1 MSRFLK
7 FIVHL
12 VIICTILGVLALV
25 IPPFVGFSTTVI
37 DSADT
42 ETNLDFGSVTYAR
55 AVPAEALQTGD
66 SVVVNQDGGI
76 YALRITGTGEEEN
89 SYTMEDPT
97 GTLADAQTVSVGNQA
112 SRVIFTVPYL
122 GFLLV
127 AVQSTEGL
135 IIIGLAVLFL
145 IILYII
151 AELWK
156 KDTKKNEDGEE
167 DAEMTVQYDALEEE
181 VPAYNEDGTPRIK
194 TKKELKKE
202 EKARAKR
209 MKEEDRRMKE
219 EDKGRRKAEKK
230 RKKAIRTGGFVDDLT
245 EEDLYDPQPM
255 NEARTQSIPKPAT
268 PKAVPVQERNS
279 GISAESREAMENT
292 QVLPGERKSEIN
304 QAAAEPELAAQ
315 LPEQDV
321 VHGNSSSSVASDEAT
336 SAEMEEAAA
345 IEPAEIKKMAI
356 PLYTAQ
362 QLHRKAQEEGD
373 DPEIYQDEVSGVTLF
388 DYSKVISGEEEE

>member
-1 MSRFLK
+1 MSKFLK

-12 VIICTILGVLALV
+12 VILCTILGVLALV
-25 IPPFVGFSTTVI
+25 VPPFIGFHTTII

-55 AVPAEALQTGD
+55 SVPTEALQNGD
-66 SVVVNQDGGI
+66 SVVVSQNGGV
-76 YALRITGTGEEEN
+76 YSLRVTGSGEEEN

-97 GTLADAQTVSVGNQA
+97 GSLAETQTIALGSQA
-112 SRVIFTVPYL
+112 NRVILIVPYL
-122 GFLLV
+122 GFLMV

-156 KDTKKNEDGEE
+156 KDTKKNVEREE
-167 DAEMTVQYDALEEE
+167 DADAVQYDALEED
-181 VPAYNEDGTPRIK
+181 VVSAYNEDGTPRIK
-194 TKKELKKE
+194 TKKELKQE

-209 MKEEDRRMKE
+209 LKEEDRRMKE
-219 EDKGRRKAEKK
+219 EDKGRRKREKK
-230 RKKAIRTGGFVDDLT
+230 RRKAIRTGGFVDDLT
-245 EEDLYDPQPM
+245 EEDLYEPLTSEP
-255 NEARTQSIPKPAT
+255 EVRTAPRPAA
-268 PKAVPVQERNS
+268 PRAVPEPERPVEMP
-279 GISAESREAMENT
+279 AEPRETIENT
-292 QVLPGERKSEIN
+292 QVFGEEVKPEPVMEQPKEEAQPETSAVEAASWAVEEEIR
-304 QAAAEPELAAQ
+304 AAE
-315 LPEQDV
+315 
-321 VHGNSSSSVASDEAT
+321 
-336 SAEMEEAAA
+336 EEAAA
-345 IEPAEIKKMAI
+345 VEPAEIRKMAI

-388 DYSKVISGEEEE
+388 DYSRIISGEEEEE

>member
-1 MSRFLK
+1 MSKFLK

-12 VIICTILGVLALV
+12 VILCTILGVLALV
-25 IPPFVGFSTTVI
+25 VPPFIGFHTTII

-55 AVPAEALQTGD
+55 SVPTEALQNGD
-66 SVVVNQDGGI
+66 SVVVSQNGGV
-76 YALRITGTGEEEN
+76 YSLRVTGNGEEEN

-97 GTLADAQTVSVGNQA
+97 GSLAETQTIALGSQTN
-112 SRVIFTVPYL
+112 RVILTVPYL
-122 GFLLV
+122 GFLMV

-156 KDTKKNEDGEE
+156 KDTKKNVEREKG
-167 DAEMTVQYDALEEE
+167 AEAVQYDALEEE
-181 VPAYNEDGTPRIK
+181 VASAYNEDGTPRIK
-194 TKKELKKE
+194 TKKELKQE

-209 MKEEDRRMKE
+209 LKEEDRRMKE
-219 EDKGRRKAEKK
+219 EDKGRRKREKK
-230 RKKAIRTGGFVDDLT
+230 RRKAIRTGGFVDDLT
-245 EEDLYDPQPM
+245 EEDLYEPLASEP
-255 NEARTQSIPKPAT
+255 EVRTAPRPAT
-268 PKAVPVQERNS
+268 PRAVPEPERPVEMP
-279 GISAESREAMENT
+279 AEPRETIENT
-292 QVLPGERKSEIN
+292 QVFGEEAKPEPVMEQPKEEVLPEAFGVEAASGTAEEEIR
-304 QAAAEPELAAQ
+304 AAE
-315 LPEQDV
+315 
-321 VHGNSSSSVASDEAT
+321 
-336 SAEMEEAAA
+336 EEAAA
-345 IEPAEIKKMAI
+345 VEPAEIRKMAI

-388 DYSKVISGEEEE
+388 DYSRIISGEEEEE